1 TPSARTVAAKAG
13 SFTSSGGHTRSPG
26 TQSPSPAV
34 STPTTRC
41 GEAASSRST
50 CPPAASSAATRTR
63 SVLAPLGGGPLD
75 QPGDPVERA
84 EIVDLEAVEGKA
96 HTEARLEREHELD
109 ERHGVHETGLQQL
122 GFGRLHGEGQVLD
135 EDRADFVEQLYVRA
149 RAASGHAH
157 GAASRSRSAR
167 RSTLPFGFSGS
178 RSSRF
183 QRVGS
188 IYGGSSSASRCRSAA
203 GATSA
208 PRCGT

>member
-1 TPSARTVAAKAG
+1 MAQLGALSPAYPGNGPGWRLKLPRRGAARTSRCTTHREGMFSRRSTPSARTVAAKAG

-26 TQSPSPAV
+26 TASPSPAV

-41 GEAASSRST
+41 GDAASSRST

-75 QPGDPVERA
+75 QPGDPVERT

-122 GFGRLHGEGQVLD
+122 GFGRLPGEGQVLD
-135 EDRADFVEQLYVRA
+135 EDRADFV
-149 RAASGHAH
+149 
-157 GAASRSRSAR
+157 RSEER
-167 RSTLPFGFSGS
+167 
-178 RSSRF
+178 
-183 QRVGS
+183 RVGKE
-188 IYGGSSSASRCRSAA
+188 CRS
-203 GATSA
+203 
-208 PRCGT
+208 